1 VKPSNSYK
9 KLVVLGMGGT
19 IAGTA
24 NSAAD
29 NVGYRA
35 AQVKIDDL
43 LHSIPALGGV
53 LRGYELVTE
62 QVAQVDSKDLEFSHW
77 IALAKRVNDFLAM
90 SDVAGIV
97 VTHGTD
103 TLEETAF
110 FLSQVLPAE
119 VLKTKAVVLTCAMRP
134 ASSMS
139 PDGPQNVMDAVAVAL
154 SPGAKDVVVVCAGVV
169 HSAVGVQKVHTY
181 RLDAFDSGEAGP
193 LGYVE
198 EGVLRMVNEG
208 LGSGLGS
215 EPMLISNLSQVA
227 WPRVEIVMNY
237 VGVTGAVVRA
247 MCARNALD
255 DDPVMGIVVAGTG
268 NGTIHVDLDSAL
280 REAHA
285 QGVRIVR
292 TTRCAKGCVV
302 PGALNDGAF
311 PHSGGLSPVKARIA
325 LMLDLL
331 AQKKAA

>member
-1 VKPSNSYK
+1 
-9 KLVVLGMGGT
+9 MGGT

-24 NSAAD
+24 ASAAD

-43 LHSIPALGGV
+43 LQSIPALAGV
-53 LRGYELVTE
+53 LRGYELVAE
-62 QVAQVDSKDLEFSHW
+62 QVAQVDSKDLGFPHW
-77 IALAKRVNDFLAM
+77 IALAKRVNAFLAM

-110 FLSQVLPAE
+110 FLSQVLPVE
-119 VLKTKAVVLTCAMRP
+119 LLHTKAVVLTCAMRP

-139 PDGPQNVMDAVAVAL
+139 PDGPQNVMDAVSVAL
-154 SPGAKDVVVVCAGVV
+154 TPGAKEVVVVCAGVV
-169 HSAVGVQKVHTY
+169 HSALGVQKVHTY
-181 RLDAFDSGEAGP
+181 RLDAFDSGESGP

-198 EGVLRMVNEG
+198 EGVLRMVQEWPG
-208 LGSGLGS
+208 ARRG
-215 EPMLISNLSQVA
+215 PAPISIADLSAVVL
-227 WPRVEIVMNY
+227 PRVEIVMNY

-247 MCARNALD
+247 MCARNSLD
-255 DDPVMGIVVAGTG
+255 DDPLCGIVVAGTG
-268 NGTIHVDLDSAL
+268 NGTIHVDLESAL
-280 REAHA
+280 REA
-285 QGVRIVR
+285 QGQGIRIVR
-292 TTRCAKGCVV
+292 TTRCAEGCVV

>member
-1 VKPSNSYK
+1 
-9 KLVVLGMGGT
+9 MGGT

-24 NSAAD
+24 SSAAD

-53 LRGYELVTE
+53 VRGYELVAE

-77 IALAKRVNDFLAM
+77 IALAKRVNALLAM
-90 SDVAGIV
+90 PDVAGIV

-110 FLSQVLPAE
+110 FLSQVIPAE
-119 VLKTKAVVLTCAMRP
+119 LLAAKAVVLTCAMRP

-139 PDGPQNVMDAVAVAL
+139 PDGPQNVMDALAVAVT
-154 SPGAKDVVVVCAGVV
+154 PGAKDVVVVCAGVL
-169 HSAVGVQKVHTY
+169 HSALGVQKVHTY
-181 RLDAFDSGEAGP
+181 RLDAFDSGESGP

-198 EGVLRMVNEG
+198 EGVLRMVHEWPSASRG
-208 LGSGLGS
+208 
-215 EPMLISNLSQVA
+215 PVPISIVDLSAVA
-227 WPRVEIVMNY
+227 FPRVEIVMNY

-247 MCARNALD
+247 MCAHD
-255 DDPVMGIVVAGTG
+255 DDPVRGIVVAGTG
-268 NGTIHVDLDSAL
+268 NGTIHVDLESAL
-280 REAHA
+280 RDAQA

-292 TTRCAKGCVV
+292 TTRCAEGCVV